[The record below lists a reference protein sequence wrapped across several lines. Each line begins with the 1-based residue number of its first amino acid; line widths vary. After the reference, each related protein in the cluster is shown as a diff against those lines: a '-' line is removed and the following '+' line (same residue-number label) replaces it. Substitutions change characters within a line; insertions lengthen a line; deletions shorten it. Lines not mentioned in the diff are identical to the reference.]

1 MDDEDLHDNDALRG
15 IRKSIEWLSSARDA
29 YNQDRDDETPHQARP
44 GLFSFPLP
52 FAFPFPL
59 HEEGLTTD
67 GTDVCKKKKRCHLL
81 GGE

>member
-44 GLFSFPLP
+44 GLCPPSLFSSSLPLS
-52 FAFPFPL
+52 FA
-59 HEEGLTTD
+59 
-67 GTDVCKKKKRCHLL
+67 
-81 GGE
+81 